1 MQHINALFKLCLA
14 MMDLIHP
21 QAKQTGDA
29 IAVATG
35 IAFAVDRGKLPAGW
49 TERLTVA
56 VLVQTAWEESRFRQS
71 AVGDSGRSRGA
82 FQIMGVPGVEHD
94 AVVGAVVALGHLY
107 VSAPTCINSP
117 LAAYCGG
124 CNNRGAKRLGDARWA
139 KAELLDVM
147 APELED
153 DDSEHPTL

>member
-1 MQHINALFKLCLA
+1 MGHITVLFKLCLA

-29 IAVATG
+29 LAVATG

-56 VLVQTAWEESRFRQS
+56 VLVETAWEESRFHQD
-71 AVGDSGRSRGA
+71 ALGDSGRSKGA

-107 VSAPTCINSP
+107 VSAPTCIDSP
-117 LAAYCGG
+117 LAPYAGG
-124 CNNRGAKRLGDARWA
+124 CRNRGARRLAAARWA
-139 KAELLDVM
+139 KAELLAAAAEVV
-147 APELED
+147 E
-153 DDSEHPTL
+153 